1 MKIRRTVKSSTT
13 LVEFAEAHD
22 LILHSLERI
31 DASINA
37 NKRFRV
43 AFDDCMVNVP
53 LLGLQPKY
61 GFGSTEV
68 EAIKAYAANL
78 EGQPLHI
85 LRQNPPTI
93 ITCPPSLSYP

>member
-13 LVEFAEAHD
+13 LVEFAEAYN
-22 LILHSLERI
+22 LTLHSLERI
-31 DASINA
+31 DSSINA

-43 AFDDCMVNVP
+43 GFDDCLVNVP

-61 GFGSTEV
+61 GFGSTEE
-68 EAIKAYAANL
+68 EAIRAYAANL

-85 LRQNPPTI
+85 LKQNPPTI